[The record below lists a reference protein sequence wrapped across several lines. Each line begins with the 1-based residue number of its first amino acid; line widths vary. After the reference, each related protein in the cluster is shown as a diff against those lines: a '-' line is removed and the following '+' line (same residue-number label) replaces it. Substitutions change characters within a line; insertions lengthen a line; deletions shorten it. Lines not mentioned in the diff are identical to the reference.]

1 MDYKHILK
9 GYYDTNGKVKALD
22 VLTQSVYYIE
32 ERPDLKQRV
41 EKAINDENYLGIYQ
55 RGTRNG
61 FKYIE
66 QTELPKNISV
76 VKPQKE
82 KEVNTPL
89 QKPDNF
95 IISDLKWRY
104 IHRCIN
110 KGKNIMVV
118 GPAGTGKTQVVYKT
132 AEMLNR
138 PMAYF
143 NLGSTQ
149 DVRSSLIGNTFFKE
163 GTYFEPS
170 AFVKAIQTP
179 NTVVLLDEISR
190 ANPEAWNILM
200 PVLDVNIRKLRLDEA
215 EDSQEIDVADGV
227 VFVSTAN
234 VGFEYTSA
242 RSLDRA
248 LVDRFSLV
256 EMDILDKKGEIKLLS
271 MKYPDIEPEFCE
283 LICSLSEKLK
293 SEASKEDG
301 RITNNISTRLLLE
314 VAEMSLDGFTLS
326 EICDLIIYP
335 QFSSEGGV
343 DSERTYVKQVIQ
355 KYTGGE
361 EGELLNDDREGGFWK
376 EFNNVPF

>member
-1 MDYKHILK
+1 
-9 GYYDTNGKVKALD
+9 
-22 VLTQSVYYIE
+22 
-32 ERPDLKQRV
+32 
-41 EKAINDENYLGIYQ
+41 
-55 RGTRNG
+55 
-61 FKYIE
+61 
-66 QTELPKNISV
+66 
-76 VKPQKE
+76 
-82 KEVNTPL
+82 
-89 QKPDNF
+89 
-95 IISDLKWRY
+95 
-104 IHRCIN
+104 
-110 KGKNIMVV
+110 MVV

-301 RITNNISTRLLLE
+301 RITNNISKRLLLE